1 MSSALIMNHNIS
13 PGLFGDHSKLLIL
26 RLGQECSDLIKK
38 NRTKYQLSRKITWLF
53 GQIATPDA
61 NLWTDTLLYTI
72 EIFTSQIL
80 RS

>member
-1 MSSALIMNHNIS
+1 MSFALIMNRNLG
-13 PGLFGDHSKLLIL
+13 PLFGDLSKPFIL

-38 NRTKYQLSRKITWLF
+38 NRTLCQLHRKITWLF
-53 GQIATPDA
+53 GQIATTDA

-72 EIFTSQIL
+72 GIFTGQIL